1 MSTSKEP
8 SKKENLW
15 NNILNETGQKN
26 KYQNKQVL
34 VLGTRGTG
42 KRTLI
47 DSLHEIS
54 QTIYPKI
61 RSNEMQS
68 GKLRIAGS
76 VSALDYVYLNV
87 KNLDDQDE
95 DTMAKLGVYI
105 IDEETQNQLLPIVLK
120 QNTVKDT
127 LITIMLDLSEPWTFM
142 EQLDKWIEMITNHF
156 QSLQISLEI
165 LDQMRAKV
173 EKQFRDY
180 KEPVLSSDGK
190 LVNKSDS
197 QISPEEELELTKL
210 KSSVPLPEGSLTSN
224 LGIPIVI
231 VANKSDLIAQ
241 NNDQQSQIILY
252 YLRKYCLQY
261 GASLIFTSSKNLES
275 LQIYYDYMLHTLYG
289 FTNKNKSEIYTIESI
304 FIPSGSDNLNLLKQS
319 NSNIYEQC
327 NSKPYEEQVKR
338 PTSKNQ
344 RQEEVVCEDEQ
355 EFLKNLI
362 NDKSNPEPVQS
373 AKSSISA
380 ILQSGASSTS
390 TRTVNPPK
398 IGNQGGTSV
407 SIFYQT
413 LLNQP
418 NDARRLRENA
428 ERDLQQRVGNS
439 ANNYFRNDEIYK
451 ESFQSIKHWLTEA
464 KENSEESA
472 TFFLVGAQS
481 DREKERKVTREEA
494 EQFQK
499 DNQIDLFFEVSS
511 KNNILIDECFEKLAQ
526 AAFMKQINQHLKK
539 SFQGSSF
546 ISNNGNIRSHNQSVP
561 IKEQSRRSK
570 NKSGCC

>member
-34 VLGTRGTG
+34 VLGTRGSG

-142 EQLDKWIEMITNHF
+142 EQLDKWIEMITNHL
-156 QSLQISLEI
+156 QSLQISLET

-173 EKQFRDY
+173 EKQFRDF
-180 KEPVLSSDGK
+180 KEPVLDSDGK
-190 LVNKSDS
+190 LVNKSDT
-197 QISPEEELELTKL
+197 QISPEEEAELTKI

-275 LQIYYDYMLHTLYG
+275 LEIYYEYMLHTLYG
-289 FTNKNKSEIYTIESI
+289 FTNKNKSEIYTIDSI

-319 NSNIYEQC
+319 NSNIFEQC
-327 NSKPYEEQVKR
+327 DSKPYEELIKR

-380 ILQSGASSTS
+380 ILQSGTS
-390 TRTVNPPK
+390 LTQTRTVNPPTA
-398 IGNQGGTSV
+398 GNQGPTSV
-407 SIFYQT
+407 AKFYQT

-439 ANNYFRNDEIYK
+439 TNNYFRNDEIQQVK
-451 ESFQSIKHWLTEA
+451 DIIK
-464 KENSEESA
+464 
-472 TFFLVGAQS
+472 
-481 DREKERKVTREEA
+481 
-494 EQFQK
+494 
-499 DNQIDLFFEVSS
+499 
-511 KNNILIDECFEKLAQ
+511 
-526 AAFMKQINQHLKK
+526 KQN
-539 SFQGSSF
+539 
-546 ISNNGNIRSHNQSVP
+546 
-561 IKEQSRRSK
+561 
-570 NKSGCC
+570 

>member
-1 MSTSKEP
+1 MSSKEP

-26 KYQNKQVL
+26 KFQNKQVL

-95 DTMAKLGVYI
+95 DTMAKLGFYI
-105 IDEETQNQLLPIVLK
+105 IDEETQSQLLPIVLK

-142 EQLDKWIEMITNHF
+142 EQLDKWIEMITNHL
-156 QSLQISLEI
+156 QSLQINLET

-173 EKQFRDY
+173 EKLFRDY
-180 KEPVLSSDGK
+180 KEPVLDSDGK
-190 LVNKSDS
+190 LVKSDT
-197 QISPEEELELTKL
+197 QISPEEEAELIKL

-231 VANKSDLIAQ
+231 LANKSDLIAQ
-241 NNDQQSQIILY
+241 SNDQQSQIVLY

-261 GASLIFTSSKNLES
+261 GASLVFTSSKNQES
-275 LQIYYDYMLHTLYG
+275 LEIYYEYMLHTLYG
-289 FTNKNKSEIYTIESI
+289 FKNKNKSEIYTIDSI

-319 NSNIYEQC
+319 NSTIFEQC
-327 NSKPYEEQVKR
+327 DSKPYEELVKR

-355 EFLKNLI
+355 EFLKNLV
-362 NDKSNPEPVQS
+362 NDKSNPEPIQS

-380 ILQSGASSTS
+380 ILQSGTSSTS
-390 TRTVNPPK
+390 TRTVNPP
-398 IGNQGGTSV
+398 IVGNQGTTSV
-407 SIFYQT
+407 AKFYQT

-439 ANNYFRNDEIYK
+439 TNNYFRNDEIQQVK
-451 ESFQSIKHWLTEA
+451 DIIK
-464 KENSEESA
+464 
-472 TFFLVGAQS
+472 
-481 DREKERKVTREEA
+481 
-494 EQFQK
+494 
-499 DNQIDLFFEVSS
+499 
-511 KNNILIDECFEKLAQ
+511 
-526 AAFMKQINQHLKK
+526 KQN
-539 SFQGSSF
+539 
-546 ISNNGNIRSHNQSVP
+546 
-561 IKEQSRRSK
+561 
-570 NKSGCC
+570 